1 MRPRKVCQIASGD
14 GSYTCL
20 VSFIH
25 AKACHSAHAAVILI
39 WNGFELD
46 KIDKFSTNLAVEMVE
61 AAYGFI
67 IFKPWHWTQNIH
79 WDSSNDCFKGKSSN

>member
-1 MRPRKVCQIASGD
+1 MRSPIEVTLMRPRKVCQIAWGD
-14 GSYTCL
+14 RFYTSI

-25 AKACHSAHAAVILI
+25 AKACHAAHAAVILI

-46 KIDKFSTNLAVEMVE
+46 KIGKFSTHLAVEMVE

-67 IFKPWHWTQNIH
+67 IFKLLQ
-79 WDSSNDCFKGKSSN
+79 